1 MFEESSSKEA
11 EERMRSSAP
20 EEPDLYEL
28 FMRTPRSWRFS
39 SSCAWVSEICC
50 SVAAML

>member
-11 EERMRSSAP
+11 EDRMRSSAL

-28 FMRTPRSWRFS
+28 FMRAPKSWRFS
-39 SSCAWVSEICC
+39 SSWVCVSEICW
-50 SVAAML
+50 V